1 MFSKYIYDPN
11 LAPITGTNLEGLSDA
26 MIITAGYDILRDE
39 GALYVR
45 LLKSFNVSVCWK
57 HYCHSY
63 HGFLNMPFS
72 SHKKKVLRDIIDYI
86 QLKLRENL

>member
-1 MFSKYIYDPN
+1 M
-11 LAPITGTNLEGLSDA
+11 GTNLEGLSDA

-57 HYCHSY
+57 HYYQSY
-63 HGFLNMPFS
+63 HGFLNMPIS
-72 SHKKKVLRDIIDYI
+72 KQKRKVLHDIADFIE
-86 QLKLRENL
+86 LKLHENS